1 LNATSAYTYLY
12 LFIKR
17 VLLAYVILLLCRLLF
32 IAFNFKAF
40 ALQKTSDLLWS
51 LLVGIRFDTTALLYF
66 TGPALLLMLMPGNFK
81 RNTYYQL
88 LVKILFITAL
98 VLLLALNLIDV
109 AYYPF
114 SGKRSGMELWSIQYD
129 LWHLLFDYVVTYWY
143 LFLLL
148 ILLVWLCVIFYP
160 ENPPL
165 KNLPQMKIQIVIFT
179 LFTPL
184 LILLARGSFGLKP
197 LNSSDAVRLVQ
208 PQLVAVALNTPFQML
223 MTVGQKPAET
233 LTFFSDEAADKLFNP
248 IKQTTVQDSSKPN
261 FVLIIVESLS
271 AEYVGF
277 LNNGVGFTPF
287 LDSLAKHSVV
297 YTNAFANGKRSVEA
311 LPAIWASMP
320 SLLHTDYTSGGYAQ
334 NKLNGL
340 GNYLLPLGYDVSFYH
355 GGRNGTMGFDNFIL
369 QTGGKYFGLN
379 QYPNANKDYDGKW
392 GISDFSYLDYF
403 ANELS
408 QKPLPFLSAVFTLSS
423 HHPYKIPK
431 DNRLTQFKSGTH
443 PIHATIQYTDD
454 ALRNFFNKAQ
464 QQPWFNNTIF
474 IITADHSADNQ
485 LPKYQTMHGKFRIP
499 LLIYNKKS
507 GCKEIKTT
515 TQHVNI
521 MPYILEHAGVKSY
534 FSFGNAVADS
544 NHFAIQFTDE
554 RFQLVKMPWVYHFNG
569 KEGIALYNSEKDT
582 LLKQNLLN
590 KNGVQPALDSL
601 IKAYLQQYTVR
612 LNANK
617 TTLD

>member
-1 LNATSAYTYLY
+1 M
-12 LFIKR
+12 
-17 VLLAYVILLLCRLLF
+17 LAYVILLLCRLLF
-32 IAFNFKAF
+32 VAFNYKAF
-40 ALQKTSDLLWS
+40 ALQQTADVLWA

-66 TGPALLLMLMPGNFK
+66 TGPALLLMLLPGQLK
-81 RNTYYQL
+81 RNFYYQL
-88 LVKILFITAL
+88 LIKVLFITAL
-98 VLLLALNLIDV
+98 VLLLVLNLIDV

-129 LWHLLFDYVVTYWY
+129 LWHLIADYVITYWY

-148 ILLVWLCVIFYP
+148 ILVFLICLKFYP

-165 KNLPQMKIQIVIFT
+165 KTLPQLWVQTLIFV
-179 LFTPL
+179 LSAPVL
-184 LILLARGSFGLKP
+184 ALLARGSIGLKP
-197 LNSSDAVRLVQ
+197 LNSSDAARLVQ

-223 MTVGQKPAET
+223 MTVGQKPVET
-233 LTFFSDEAADKLFNP
+233 LNFFSDEIAQQLFNP
-248 IKQTTVQDSSKPN
+248 IKQTTAQNSSKPN

-277 LNNGVGFTPF
+277 LNNGNGFTPF
-287 LDSLAKHSVV
+287 LDSLAKHSTI

-340 GNYLLPLGYDVSFYH
+340 GNYLSPLGYDVSFYH

-379 QYPNANKDYDGKW
+379 QYPNANADYDGKW
-392 GISDFSYLDYF
+392 GISDFNYLNYF
-403 ANELS
+403 VNELNH
-408 QKPLPFLSAVFTLSS
+408 KPQPFLSAVFTLSS
-423 HHPYKIPK
+423 HHPYQIPK
-431 DNRLTQFKSGTH
+431 DNRLKQFKQGTH

-464 QQPWFNNTIF
+464 QQPWFENTVF
-474 IITADHSADNQ
+474 IITADHTADNEF
-485 LPKYQTMHGKFRIP
+485 PYYQTMHGKFRIP
-499 LLIYNKKS
+499 LLVYNKKS
-507 GCKEIKTT
+507 GYKEVKTT
-515 TQHVNI
+515 TQHANI
-521 MPYILEHAGVKSY
+521 MPYILEHAGVTSY
-534 FSFGNAVADS
+534 FSFGNAMADS
-544 NHFAIQFTDE
+544 NNFVVQFTDE
-554 RFQLVKMPWVYHFNG
+554 RFQLIKMPWVYHFNG
-569 KEGIALYNSEKDT
+569 KEATALYHAQTDT

-590 KNGVQPALDSL
+590 KNQVQPALDSL
-601 IKAYLQQYTVR
+601 IKAYLQQYTGR

-617 TTLD
+617 TALD